1 MNPFVRAGG
10 GPGGPAAAHAQRGA
24 RQWAKH
30 MVQFPPA
37 RAPSQ
42 RFGWRPSYKA
52 AGGKRTGSSV
62 RARAPT
68 LP

>member
-1 MNPFVRAGG
+1 MYPLVCAGG
-10 GPGGPAAAHAQRGA
+10 GLMPYCCTQTRGGTTVGEA
-24 RQWAKH
+24 

-52 AGGKRTGSSV
+52 AGGKGTGSSV